1 MDGLFNIFGYGMQ
14 RPDEKEKRGF
24 FWANPDKKKRQDTSI
39 SQLDSGPLGSMVG
52 TDQGKGSRI

>member
-24 FWANPDKKKRQDTSI
+24 FWANRNRDKPKSNLDNFDFTSMGGTGA
-39 SQLDSGPLGSMVG
+39 LD
-52 TDQGKGSRI
+52 QKGKQ